1 MRAAWGHGGATIING
16 GTGVS
21 FRPDTPGTLRRVAPW
36 RPRPGKFSDGCAPC
50 PRGRGAAT
58 VPYATEFAWR
68 KNRSRRECRRQFVP
82 GPVAEAHPRWLLI
95 TGGGGRNRGTRHKTK
110 VRDKKGGAVPCA
122 LKKRSTAGPTCKTR
136 YATPSKQKKKRD
148 FNTQYSRT
156 ISHTVATR
164 YPAWKFACATPRV
177 HPFFKAV
184 HFLKML
190 QGVALLVS

>member
-1 MRAAWGHGGATIING
+1 MRAAWGHGGATIIYG

-21 FRPDTPGTLRRVAPW
+21 FRPDTRGILRRVTPW

-82 GPVAEAHPRWLLI
+82 DPVAETHPRWLLI

-110 VRDKKGGAVPCA
+110 VRDKKGGAAPCA

-136 YATPSKQKKKRD
+136 YATPSKQKR
-148 FNTQYSRT
+148 NATLTRSIHALYRT
-156 ISHTVATR
+156 RWRHATLHGNLR
-164 YPAWKFACATPRV
+164 ALLRV
-177 HPFFKAV
+177 CTL
-184 HFLKML
+184 FLRPYIFLML
-190 QGVALLVS
+190 QGVALIVS